1 MDFYLKMKL
10 TILQKNYLESFLKFR
25 IVIISNH
32 GSKKRVKTFADS
44 LHCDFYHLAMKPSL
58 RCLKKAQ
65 QKYSCKPQEIC
76 MIGDQLLTDIF
87 VANRFG
93 AYSCLVD
100 ALGKKDLKI
109 TSISRFFENKIL
121 KKYQKKN
128 LMKKGEYYG

>member
-1 MDFYLKMKL
+1 
-10 TILQKNYLESFLKFR
+10 
-25 IVIISNH
+25 
-32 GSKKRVKTFADS
+32 
-44 LHCDFYHLAMKPSL
+44 
-58 RCLKKAQ
+58 
-65 QKYSCKPQEIC
+65 

-100 ALGKKDLKI
+100 ALDKKDLKI
-109 TSISRFFENKIL
+109 TSINRFFERFIL